1 MPPLLHDL
9 SVLHH
14 QDQVGAADGGQPVGD
29 DEAGLILH
37 QRPHG
42 LLNEGF
48 CADVHVG
55 GGFVQDQQVGG
66 LQHGSGN
73 GHQLLL
79 PLGNVH
85 AVFGQQGVV
94 ALGQPLDHAVNVGGL
109 GRFNHLLPGR
119 TGVSVG
125 DVVVNRAVEQPRVLQ
140 HHRERA
146 PQAGTGHMM
155 DGLAV
160 DGDRP
165 GLGVIEAHEQVHQRS
180 LARAG
185 GADDGDHAARS
196 GGQVHVPQN
205 EPVRVVAE
213 VQVLDVHLALPHV
226 QRLRPRQVGGLL
238 RLVHQLEDPLRRGQ
252 RRLQLAENI
261 GRFIDGAGKFAGI
274 QHEGGNI
281 AQRDPAGQ
289 VHQRAEKADERQG
302 KIVDEIHRRTGNAG
316 VVLRPVVAFHGGFVL
331 FIETI
336 QHVRLPVIGPD
347 GLLAGNIFLHKAV
360 HFAQALG
367 TVVIQRPYPPGHEPG
382 EQHGKRHRDR
392 KHQHQ

>member
-1 MPPLLHDL
+1 M
-9 SVLHH
+9 
-14 QDQVGAADGGQPVGD
+14 GD

-48 CADVHVG
+48 GADVHVG
-55 GGFVQDQQVGG
+55 GGFVQNQQVGG
-66 LQHGSGN
+66 LQHGPGN

-85 AVFGQQGVV
+85 AVLGQQGVV
-94 ALGQPLDHAVNVGGL
+94 ALGQPLDHAVDVGGL
-109 GRFNHLLPGR
+109 GRFDHLFPGCA
-119 TGVSVG
+119 GVPVG
-125 DVVVNRAVEQPRVLQ
+125 DIVVNRAVEQPCILQ
-140 HHRERA
+140 HHRKRA
-146 PQAGTGHMM
+146 PQAGTGHMV

-160 DGDRP
+160 DDDRP
-165 GLGVIEAHEQVHQRS
+165 GLGVIEAHEQVDQRG

-226 QRLRPRQVGGLL
+226 QRLCFRQVGGLL

-261 GRFIDGAGKFAGI
+261 GRFIDGAGKFSGI

-289 VHQRAEKADERQG
+289 VHQRTEKADERQG
-302 KIVDEIHRRTGNAG
+302 KIVDEIHRRAGNAG

-360 HFAQALG
+360 HFAQTLG

>member
-1 MPPLLHDL
+1 M
-9 SVLHH
+9 
-14 QDQVGAADGGQPVGD
+14 GD
-29 DEAGLILH
+29 DEAGLVPH

-66 LQHGSGN
+66 LQHGPGN

-85 AVFGQQGVV
+85 AVLGQQGVV
-94 ALGQPLDHAVNVGGL
+94 ALGQPLDHAVDVGGL
-109 GRFNHLLPGR
+109 GRFDHLFPGR

-125 DVVVNRAVEQPRVLQ
+125 DVVVNGAVEQPRVLQ

-146 PQAGTGHMM
+146 PQAGTGHMV

-185 GADDGDHAARS
+185 GADDSDHAARS

-252 RRLQLAENI
+252 RRLELAENI

-302 KIVDEIHRRTGNAG
+302 KVVDEIHRRTGNAG

-347 GLLAGNIFLHKAV
+347 GLLAGDVFLHKAV
-360 HFAQALG
+360 HFAKTLG